1 MGRMAVTGESAVR
14 RTVFDN
20 SVMAIQDLT
29 VAAAVLDGARREG
42 LIEYIEF

>member
-1 MGRMAVTGESAVR
+1 MGRMAVIGESAVR
-14 RTVFDN
+14 MTVFE
-20 SVMAIQDLT
+20 SSGMAIQDLA